1 MREDGVR
8 VPRPPGSWWETHDR
22 VKHHAAAF
30 LLVASTICAAY
41 IAALVV
47 IVLAILRV
55 GEWGPWHGIETLRR
69 QIGPFGIAALAIA
82 FVALGVATIVFVS
95 RVAFGA
101 HVVRRAGARLPTP
114 EEAARTEHMISD
126 VALAIGCARPR
137 VWIVDDPAVNA
148 LATGRPRDP
157 RVVLTSGAFGRPDD
171 ELEMLCAH
179 SVVAASQ
186 SAGLLT
192 GAAAAVL
199 LDADWCTRV
208 IWGVAV
214 LVFLSAMAGV
224 PVDVAAITFLGI
236 VVLVLVTKPLV
247 LVSSR
252 ALVRLLDCAA
262 ELADLETVRITNQPK
277 LLATLMLDVVEH
289 REPVTTRWDIA
300 HLWFDPETTT
310 RATSWCYPSVRALV
324 GPDSPRTRADLVQRA
339 GVLVAFSGGDPHLR
353 GRLDRAA
360 RMIAPPVR

>member
-1 MREDGVR
+1 MQKGGAAE
-8 VPRPPGSWWETHDR
+8 PPGSWWETHDR
-22 VKHHAAAF
+22 VEHQAAAL
-30 LLVASTICAAY
+30 LLVASVICAAY
-41 IAALVV
+41 FGALVV

-69 QIGPFGIAALAIA
+69 QIGPFGIAALAIG
-82 FVALGVATIVFVS
+82 FVAIGAATIMLVS
-95 RVAFGA
+95 HHTFGA
-101 HVVRRAGARLPTP
+101 HVVRRADARLPTP
-114 EEAARTEHMISD
+114 EEAARAERMISD
-126 VALAIGCARPR
+126 VAIGVGCARPR
-137 VWIVDDPAVNA
+137 LWIVDDPAVNA
-148 LATGRPRDP
+148 LATGRPGDP
-157 RVVLTSGAFGRPDD
+157 RVVVTSGTFNRSDA
-171 ELEMLCAH
+171 ELETLCAH
-179 SVVAASQ
+179 TVVAASQ
-186 SAGLLT
+186 PAGLLT

-208 IWGVAV
+208 IWGVAA

-224 PVDVAAITFLGI
+224 PVDVVAITFLGI

-247 LVSSR
+247 LVSSS

-277 LLATLMLDVVEH
+277 HLATLMLDVVEQ

-310 RATSWCYPSVRALV
+310 RPTSYWYPNVRALV
-324 GPDSPRTRADLVQRA
+324 GPDSRRTRADLVQRA
-339 GVLVAFSGGDPHLR
+339 RVLVAMAAGDAQLQ

-360 RMIAPPVR
+360 RAIAPPVS